1 MRQFTCL
8 TFITSVLLAICLMA
22 GGCTTPQVQKETV
35 GQVQIQERGYFTLAC
50 YDASGN
56 LKWQETDRANAL
68 SQTGEQA
75 ILDVFF
81 RNGTA
86 PSTFYLRLSNTI
98 PTATDSLTTLMATEP
113 TTAYGYNPANQ
124 ALARNST
131 DWPTLG
137 IATAHYEVQS
147 KATTITANGGTI
159 GPIAYAVIASSSN
172 NTGYPI
178 AYAALAQ
185 TRTLSSGDSLQI
197 TYKVRL
203 Q

>member
-1 MRQFTCL
+1 MRNISICSIVTL
-8 TFITSVLLAICLMA
+8 VLLAVCLMA
-22 GGCTTPQVQKETV
+22 GGCTTPQIQKETV

-50 YDASGN
+50 YDAIGN

-86 PSTFYLRLSNTI
+86 PTTFYLRLTNTI
-98 PTATDSLTTLMATEP
+98 PAATDSLATIMATEP
-113 TTAYGYNPANQ
+113 TTGYGYNPANQ
-124 ALARNST
+124 TLARNGT
-131 DWPTLG
+131 DWPTLS
-137 IATAHYEVQS
+137 IATSHYEIQS
-147 KATTITANGGTI
+147 KSTTITASGGAI
-159 GPIAYAVIASSSN
+159 GPVTYAIIASSSN

-178 AYAALAQ
+178 AFAALAQ
-185 TRTLSSGDSLQI
+185 ARTLSSGDSLQI